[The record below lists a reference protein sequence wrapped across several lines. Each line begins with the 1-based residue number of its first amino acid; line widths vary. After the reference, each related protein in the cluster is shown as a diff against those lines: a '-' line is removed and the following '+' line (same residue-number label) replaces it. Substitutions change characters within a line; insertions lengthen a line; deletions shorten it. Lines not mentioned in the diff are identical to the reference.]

1 MTETWEMPPLACLKN
16 RLNTLDYFCL
26 QKTGLP
32 QSRTTDKRLHIHLAP
47 HLAFLSVIH
56 PQGAT

>member
-32 QSRTTDKRLHIHLAP
+32 QSRTTDETTRSLSTTSCLP
-47 HLAFLSVIH
+47 SVIH